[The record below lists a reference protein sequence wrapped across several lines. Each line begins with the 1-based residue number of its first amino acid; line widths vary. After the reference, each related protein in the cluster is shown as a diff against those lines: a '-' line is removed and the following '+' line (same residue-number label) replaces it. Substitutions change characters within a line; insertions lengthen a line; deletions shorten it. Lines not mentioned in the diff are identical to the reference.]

1 MNMCHC
7 TMENPYYNSC
17 ARNKWANLT
26 FILRQTACVN
36 LLPAS
41 CTFYWKN
48 HFGFI
53 IMAVRGA
60 SRVIYTFHIYE
71 KKSAPY
77 CAPLRKSLSNFHL
90 NPAHVRGWLNIQN
103 VDPSSE
109 HPRGPSL
116 INGISGYLAGIVTWQ
131 WGFFPPP
138 PPPTA
143 PSALSIRCIWG
154 LIFKIFHLWTFLEQ
168 TLAVMPEWMV
178 FNHV

>member
-1 MNMCHC
+1 MNFYTSDFLFTKKCSAPWWGWEKEWERMEPMNMCHC

-41 CTFYWKN
+41 CTFCWKN

-138 PPPTA
+138 ST
-143 PSALSIRCIWG
+143 SHSSLCS
-154 LIFKIFHLWTFLEQ
+154 FY
-168 TLAVMPEWMV
+168 
-178 FNHV
+178 